1 MGGQT
6 RAGRED
12 PTLIELVTGNA
23 GAARRLGTQKAF
35 RHPTQEPDPPT
46 PTLFISL
53 EGTASRGLCDLFQQ
67 RLPEAWQPLSWDI
80 CLSVRSS
87 LPSPKNRQRAR
98 QQLSSSHL
106 PAYFPDFLR
115 WREMDKE
122 RLAPG
127 NTGGLKVG
135 TDLAS
140 LLPTHD
146 HLEGHSRVVGA

>member
-12 PTLIELVTGNA
+12 PMLIELVTGNA
-23 GAARRLGTQKAF
+23 GAARDLGTQKAF
-35 RHPTQEPDPPT
+35 RHPTQEPDPST

-53 EGTASRGLCDLFQQ
+53 EGVALRGLCDPFQQ
-67 RLPEAWQPLSWDI
+67 QLPEAWHPLSWDI
-80 CLSVRSS
+80 CLSVRAS
-87 LPSPKNRQRAR
+87 LPSPKSRQRAP

-106 PAYFPDFLR
+106 PAYVPDFLR
-115 WREMDKE
+115 RRDDKE

-127 NTGGLKVG
+127 NTGGLRVG
-135 TDLAS
+135 IDLAS

-146 HLEGHSRVVGA
+146 HLEGHSRAVGA